1 MEAQIITTPNIEK
14 VVNELK
20 SKLPKNQM
28 RLIES
33 EEFKIENAKEAIKE
47 AYISSEKEKYIILT
61 AKKFNIYAQNSLLKI
76 LEEPPRNIVFII
88 ITNSKSTL
96 LPTICSRLKVTNIKE
111 VKEKFEFNNLDIKN
125 LTMSECY
132 SFLKQHQNITKSEA
146 KNLIEAIFNR
156 VLEEK
161 IKLSEKEL
169 EVFSTSF
176 KLIELNS
183 RPINILTNILLII
196 LNKNKQNIV

>member
-1 MEAQIITTPNIEK
+1 MEAQIITTLNINK
-14 VVNELK
+14 IVDELK
-20 SKLPKNQM
+20 IKLPKNQV
-28 RLIES
+28 RVIES
-33 EEFKIENAKEAIKE
+33 DEFKVENAKEAIRE
-47 AYISSEKEKYIILT
+47 AYISSENEKYIILV

-88 ITNSKSTL
+88 VTNSKSTL

-111 VKEKFEFNNLDIKN
+111 AKDKFEFKDLNIKN
-125 LTMSECY
+125 LTMGECY
-132 SFLKQHQNITKSEA
+132 SFLKQYQNITKVEA
-146 KNLIEAIFNR
+146 KDLIEAIFNKI
-156 VLEEK
+156 LEEK

-183 RPINILTNILLII
+183 RPINVLTNILLII
-196 LNKNKQNIV
+196 LNKNRQNIV